1 MFIGVFINFIN
12 TFAREFRYKLAF
24 LLLLSLIAAGFE
36 FLGLSLIYSFAIL
49 LSKNEI
55 SIPALSALNIQNSP
69 KILLLLGLMVAF
81 TYIFKDIFMIL
92 YIKFQNRLIAKI
104 TNKIFEKNY
113 KLFIGQNYLLAKK
126 ISKSDKQRILGESI
140 NIIMNDFVGAVLS
153 LIVNLTVA
161 FGIILYLFIKFKTTA
176 IIISA
181 FIFAVWFI
189 ENKYFKTRAK
199 KYGEELN
206 IADREKQN
214 FTLATIDSQKEVI
227 IYDKKDDFSDVANK
241 IQKQYTKCKSNM
253 NTNRAMPMYFTE
265 IGVMGTFVLFVV
277 LQLVNNPDAGALG
290 AGLAAIAAVVLRIV
304 PTINKTQNCLYG
316 INSSKYE
323 AQWFLNTIKSLNIKN
338 PQVEK
343 NNTPLDF
350 KDKIAFLG
358 VNFCYEDNKKVLK
371 NINFEIKKGEFVG
384 ITGLSGSGKTTLFN
398 LICGLLEP
406 TSGEIKIDNAALNN
420 TNTKMWQNNI
430 SILSQEFSLPF
441 KTIWQNVVLEPDE
454 SKVNNYD
461 FEKIILALKNAG
473 LGEQI
478 YNNLEKNPSDLSCGQ
493 KHRVALSRTFYFERN
508 IIMLDEATAALDVE
522 AENEISKTLEQV
534 KGTKTIIAIAHRIKT
549 LKDCD
554 KLIYIDNGEI
564 VDTGTLEYLCE
575 KHPPFKRLVDL
586 SKF

>member
-1 MFIGVFINFIN
+1 MFISVFIDFIN
-12 TFAREFRYKLAF
+12 TFAREFRFRLAF

-36 FLGLSLIYSFAIL
+36 FLGLSLIYTFAIL

-55 SIPALSALNIQNSP
+55 SISILNALNIQNSP
-69 KILLLLGLMVAF
+69 KILLLLGILVAF

-92 YIKFQNRLIAKI
+92 YIKFQNGLIARI

-113 KLFIGQNYLLAKK
+113 KLFIGQNYLLTRK

-153 LIVNLTVA
+153 LIVNLIVA
-161 FGIILYLFIKFKTTA
+161 FGIILYLFVKFKTTA
-176 IIISA
+176 VIISV
-181 FIFAVWFI
+181 FIFVIWFL
-189 ENKYFKTRAK
+189 ESKYFKTQAK
-199 KYGEELN
+199 KYGEALN
-206 IADREKQN
+206 ITDREKQN
-214 FTLATIDSQKEVI
+214 FTLATVDSQKEVI
-227 IYDKKDDFSDVANK
+227 IYNKKDDFSDVANK
-241 IQKQYTKCKSNM
+241 IQKQYTKCRCNM
-253 NTNRAMPMYFTE
+253 STNRTMPMYFTE
-265 IGVMGTFVLFVV
+265 IGVMSTFVLFVI
-277 LQLVNNPDAGALG
+277 LQLLKNPDGAVLG
-290 AGLAAIAAVVLRIV
+290 AGLAAIAAVILRIV

-323 AQWFLNTIKSLNIKN
+323 AQWFLNTIKSLNIKT
-338 PQVEK
+338 PQAEK
-343 NNTPLDF
+343 NSTPLDF

-358 VNFCYEDNKKVLK
+358 VNFCYEDNKEVLK
-371 NINFEIKKGEFVG
+371 DINFEIKKGEFVG

-406 TSGEIKIDNAALNN
+406 SSGEITIDNVKLDN
-420 TNTKMWQNNI
+420 TNAKMWQNNI

-454 SKVNNYD
+454 NKIKNYN

-473 LGEQI
+473 LKEEI
-478 YNNLEKNPSDLSCGQ
+478 YSDLQKNPSDLSCGQ

-522 AENEISKTLEQV
+522 AENEINKTLEQI

-554 KLIYIDNGEI
+554 KLIYIDGGKI
-564 VDTGTLEYLCE
+564 VDTGTLEYLCK
-575 KHPPFKRLVDL
+575 KHPPFKHLVDL

>member
-1 MFIGVFINFIN
+1 MFISVFIDFIN
-12 TFAREFRYKLAF
+12 TFAREFRFRLAF

-36 FLGLSLIYSFAIL
+36 FLGLSLIYTFAIL

-55 SIPALSALNIQNSP
+55 SISILNALNIQNSP
-69 KILLLLGLMVAF
+69 KILLLLGILVAF

-92 YIKFQNRLIAKI
+92 YIKFQNGLIARI

-113 KLFIGQNYLLAKK
+113 KLFIGQNYLLTRK

-153 LIVNLTVA
+153 LIVNLIVA
-161 FGIILYLFIKFKTTA
+161 FGIILYLFVKFKTTA
-176 IIISA
+176 VIISV
-181 FIFAVWFI
+181 FIFVIWFL
-189 ENKYFKTRAK
+189 ESKYFKTQAK
-199 KYGEELN
+199 KYGEALN
-206 IADREKQN
+206 ITDREKQN
-214 FTLATIDSQKEVI
+214 FTLATVDSQKEVI
-227 IYDKKDDFSDVANK
+227 IYNKKDDFSDVANK
-241 IQKQYTKCKSNM
+241 IQKQYTKCRCNM
-253 NTNRAMPMYFTE
+253 STNRAMPMYFTE
-265 IGVMGTFVLFVV
+265 IGVMSTFVLFVI
-277 LQLVNNPDAGALG
+277 LQLLKNPDGAVLG
-290 AGLAAIAAVVLRIV
+290 AGLAAIAAVILRIV

-323 AQWFLNTIKSLNIKN
+323 AQWFLNTIKSLNIKT
-338 PQVEK
+338 PQAEK
-343 NNTPLDF
+343 NSTPLDF

-358 VNFCYEDNKKVLK
+358 VNFCYEDNKEVLK
-371 NINFEIKKGEFVG
+371 DINFEIKKGEFVG

-406 TSGEIKIDNAALNN
+406 CSGEITIDNVKLDN
-420 TNTKMWQNNI
+420 TNAKIWQNNI

-441 KTIWQNVVLEPDE
+441 NTIWQNVVLEPDE
-454 SKVNNYD
+454 NKIKNYN

-473 LGEQI
+473 LKEEI
-478 YNNLEKNPSDLSCGQ
+478 YSDLQKNPSDLSCGQ

-522 AENEISKTLEQV
+522 AENEINKTLEQI

-554 KLIYIDNGEI
+554 KLIYIDGGKI
-564 VDTGTLEYLCE
+564 VDTGTLECLCK
-575 KHPPFKRLVDL
+575 KHPPFKHLVDL